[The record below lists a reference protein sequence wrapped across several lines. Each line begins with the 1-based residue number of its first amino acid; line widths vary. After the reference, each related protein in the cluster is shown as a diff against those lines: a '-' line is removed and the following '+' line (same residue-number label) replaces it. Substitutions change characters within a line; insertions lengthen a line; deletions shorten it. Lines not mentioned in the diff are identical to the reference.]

1 MPLHILSLDHAPIH
15 ELPYQHAGPNGSIV
29 TAQLPI
35 LIAKGAGL
43 PPSID
48 ALVCTSDL
56 QGVEP
61 TRIAQSTPR
70 LIGECLADELAVLV
84 SIMDLPP
91 ADRIGIILA
100 GDLYA
105 ASEANQRGVSGDV
118 RSVWAAFRRQFR
130 WVAGVPGN
138 HDQFGTPEEAATFQ
152 KHERHY
158 YLDGSTCNIDA
169 LTIAGIGGIIGNP
182 EKPLRRSPEQYAKD
196 LKRMLHSQPDLL
208 VVHESPA
215 LPERNGQG
223 SPLVRTLMDTFGCP
237 LTVCGHSRWP
247 EPFAELPNG
256 TQILNVDSRVIV
268 LMR

>member
-1 MPLHILSLDHAPIH
+1 MPLQILSLDPTPIH
-15 ELPYQHAGPNGSIV
+15 ELTYQHAGPNGAVV

-35 LIAKGAGL
+35 LLAKIAGL
-43 PPSID
+43 PPAID

-61 TRIAQSTPR
+61 AWLTQTTPR

-84 SIMDLPP
+84 SIMALPP

-105 ASEANQRGVSGDV
+105 APAANQRGVSGDV
-118 RSVWAAFRRQFR
+118 RAVWTAFRRQFR

-138 HDQFGTPEEAATFQ
+138 HDRFGAAAEAAAFQ
-152 KHERHY
+152 QYEHQW
-158 YLDGSTCNIDA
+158 YLDGGTYTIDT

-196 LKRMLHSQPDLL
+196 LKRLLQSQPDVL

-215 LPERNGQG
+215 LPERNDLG
-223 SPLVRTLMDTFGCP
+223 SPIVRTLMDTFGCP
-237 LTVCGHSRWP
+237 LTVCGHSRWD

-256 TQILNVDSRVIV
+256 TQVINVDSRVV
-268 LMR
+268 MLVR